1 MFFYVLMAFA
11 LTIVTAVCVCVAV
24 HIWKNRTGNDA
35 LIAGAFMALSALS
48 ASGAF
53 TLFVRSVQIAYGG

>member
-1 MFFYVLMAFA
+1 MFFHVLMAFA
-11 LTIVTAVCVCVAV
+11 MAIVAAVCVCVAV

-35 LIAGAFMALSALS
+35 LFAGAFMALSALS

-53 TLFVRSVQIAYGG
+53 MSFVRSVQIAYGG